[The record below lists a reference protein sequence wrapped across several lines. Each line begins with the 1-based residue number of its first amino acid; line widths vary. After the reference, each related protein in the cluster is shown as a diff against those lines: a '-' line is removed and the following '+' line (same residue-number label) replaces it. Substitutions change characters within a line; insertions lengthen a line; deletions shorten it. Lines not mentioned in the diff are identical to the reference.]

1 MANTFKLI
9 IAMSVAATLAACG
22 DSDLERGLSGAAAGA
37 VAADVTDND
46 VGTGALIGG
55 AAGVLCDDLT
65 PQLCR

>member
-9 IAMSVAATLAACG
+9 IAMSVAATPAACG